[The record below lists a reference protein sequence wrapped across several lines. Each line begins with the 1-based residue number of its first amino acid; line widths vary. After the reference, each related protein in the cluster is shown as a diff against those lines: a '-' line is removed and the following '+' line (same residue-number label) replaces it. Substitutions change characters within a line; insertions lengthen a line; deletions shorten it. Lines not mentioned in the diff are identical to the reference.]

1 MMSSRNVQADQRSHR
16 LMELINGVQTT
27 QAIYV
32 AVTLGVPDL
41 LRHGPLPYSRLAAL
55 TGSHPGALYR
65 LLRALAAIGI
75 YMRAKTSNSR
85 SCPSARVWPAASKA
99 RATLGRNSSGE
110 HRCGWPGAT
119 CCTACEPARRAFAMR
134 TARMCGIFA
143 PITQKRLPCLISRCA
158 RVPDIAGEMLS
169 AHDFTQFGHIVDV
182 GGGNG
187 GLIAGLLAGCQHA
200 TGTLLDLE
208 HVVAG
213 AGEVLEQAGVSQR
226 CKVVAGSFFDNVP
239 AGGDVY
245 VLKSILHDW
254 DDRAAQRI
262 LRNCRRAMG
271 PGAKLLVVE
280 RVLAPPNEG
289 AEGKLSDLNMLV
301 NAGGCERTRGEFGKL
316 LASAGLTLDSASPL
330 PSSRFVIEATLTRS

>member
-1 MMSSRNVQADQRSHR
+1 
-16 LMELINGVQTT
+16 MELINGFQTT

-75 YMRAKTSNSR
+75 LHESEDQQFSLMPLGEGLASGVDGSRNAWAKFVGRTPLWLAWGHLLHSVRTGETGFRHAHGQDVWDFRADN
-85 SCPSARVWPAASKA
+85 P
-99 RATLGRNSSGE
+99 E
-110 HRCGWPGAT
+110 EGAL
-119 CCTACEPARRAFAMR
+119 FDLAMR
-134 TARMCGIFA
+134 EGST
-143 PITQKRLPCLISRCA
+143 
-158 RVPDIAGEMLS
+158 DIAGEMLS
-169 AHDFTQFGHIVDV
+169 ARDFTQFGHIVDV

-187 GLIAGLLAGCQHA
+187 GLIAGLLAGCQQA
-200 TGTLLDLE
+200 TGTLLDLA

-213 AGEVLEQAGVSQR
+213 AGEVLEQAGVRQR

-254 DDRAAQRI
+254 DDREAQRI
-262 LRNCRRAMG
+262 LRKCRQAMG

-280 RVLAPPNEG
+280 RVLASPNEG

-301 NAGGCERTRGEFGKL
+301 NAGGRERTRGEFAKL
-316 LASAGLTLDSASPL
+316 LASVGLTLDLASPL
-330 PSSRFVIEATLTRS
+330 PSLRFVIEATSTRP